1 MQDASPPGQ
10 DFLPGTVRG
19 RGGEPAIGKQII
31 LKIIS
36 VGCFAVWI
44 CQKLASEMRMDYN
57 LHALLKTLLPD
68 RQREGRAR
76 GALSNRQTDTE
87 DGGKEG
93 KHDESNIF

>member
-1 MQDASPPGQ
+1 
-10 DFLPGTVRG
+10 
-19 RGGEPAIGKQII
+19 
-31 LKIIS
+31 
-36 VGCFAVWI
+36 
-44 CQKLASEMRMDYN
+44 MRMDYN

-93 KHDESNIF
+93 KHDESNIL